1 MSLEK
6 KIYENRRIKITYKI
20 SQFKIIFIVFLVLF
34 LYYKTKRK
42 KNSFVFSF
50 QFDFFFFL
58 NFYRGILFYCL
69 NILCEMS
76 FFCFSLKVKKVN
88 FDDIFL
94 IFFSFHFGWWN
105 PSQIFMSEIFFFLL
119 LCCFMICLDKL
130 VLKTC
135 NHEL

>member
-94 IFFSFHFGWWN
+94 IFFFISFRLMESKSNIYERNFLF
-105 PSQIFMSEIFFFLL
+105 SSFMLFYD
-119 LCCFMICLDKL
+119 MP
-130 VLKTC
+130 
-135 NHEL
+135 